1 MTRQIKV
8 SYAVLAACVL
18 AHFMN
23 HMHTGIVAPFLPVIK
38 DELGLSFTDAGV
50 VASAAIFTQVVSHFG
65 VGYMVDRGW
74 GNIFIPASIL
84 GGAIIVLV
92 SSLASTFL
100 YLAFCM
106 ALLGVGV
113 SPYHPS
119 AFPALTTKFSQS
131 ARAKATGIQS
141 IGGLIGTATIPV
153 VGVSL
158 LNILGSWRDS
168 MFVLAFVGIM
178 IFIPALMLMRVDGKS
193 REYSDDVSS
202 VSRGPE
208 GWTRNFALVFAVM
221 GLRSVPF
228 RCTTLLMPLYLVA
241 AYGYD
246 PFLSGSMTTLM
257 LAAGIF
263 GQLLAAPLSDRLGKR
278 VPFIVISTG
287 LMAPCLVLL
296 TLSLEIFPLFVI
308 LACIGFSFF
317 FGVPSLTAFM
327 TEVSPVKKRGLA
339 FGILFSFG
347 ALPGAISP
355 VIFGALGD
363 MFGLSASILFLAAL
377 AILAS
382 IISLLMTDNKDYAR
396 SRSVMK
402 HV

>member
-1 MTRQIKV
+1 MTRLTKA
-8 SYAVLAACVL
+8 SYAVLVACVL

-23 HMHTGIVAPFLPVIK
+23 HIHTGIVAPFLPVIK
-38 DELGLSFTDAGV
+38 DELGLSFTDSGV
-50 VASAAIFTQVVSHFG
+50 VASAAIFTQVLSHFG

-84 GGAIIVLV
+84 CGAIMVLV

-119 AFPALTTKFSQS
+119 AFPALATKFPQS
-131 ARAKATGIQS
+131 TRAKATGIQS

-178 IFIPALMLMRVDGKS
+178 IFIPALMLMRVDRKS
-193 REYSDDVSS
+193 REYNDNMFDESS
-202 VSRGPE
+202 GPK
-208 GWTRNFALVFAVM
+208 GWTRNFALVFVVM

-228 RCTTLLMPLYLVA
+228 RCITLLMPLYLVA

-246 PFLSGSMTTLM
+246 PFWSGSLTTLM
-257 LAAGIF
+257 LIAGIF

-278 VPFIVISTG
+278 VPFIAISTG

-296 TLSLEIFPLFVI
+296 SFSIEIVPLIAI
-308 LACIGFSFF
+308 LIGVGFSFF

-327 TEVSPVKKRGLA
+327 TEVSPAKKRGLA

-347 ALPGAISP
+347 VLPGAISP
-355 VIFGALGD
+355 VIFGAIGD
-363 MFGLSASILFLAAL
+363 IFGLSASILFLAAL

-382 IISLLMTDNKDYAR
+382 IISLLMTDNNHYAH

-402 HV
+402 YV